1 MVKKGWWQ
9 MRVVIFGASGGTGLR
24 LTKASLA
31 AGYDVTVLARTPEKF
46 PLREQVT
53 VVQGDA
59 RDVEAIHKTVA
70 GADVV
75 LSALGARSPFAKD
88 DTLERAIP
96 LIVTAMRE
104 SGVRRIIALGSS
116 GARADALKRQPALLR
131 WFSGRIIAGI
141 ILRRAVVPQIAQW
154 KILSESGL
162 DFTMLMPPMLQNRP
176 GRGVYRVDGDALP
189 RGAMQISR
197 DDVAD
202 FMMKQIAGTEWVG
215 KGVYIAW

>member
-1 MVKKGWWQ
+1 
-9 MRVVIFGASGGTGLR
+9 MRVAIFGASGGTGSR
-24 LTKASLA
+24 LTKASLGV
-31 AGYDVTVLARTPEKF
+31 GYDVTVLVRTPEKF
-46 PLREQVT
+46 PLRDQVT
-53 VVQGDA
+53 VVKGDA
-59 RDVEAIHKTVA
+59 RDAEAVRKTMA

-75 LSALGARSPFAKD
+75 LSALGAHSPFQKD

-96 LIVTAMRE
+96 LIVAAMRE
-104 SGVRRIIALGSS
+104 SGIRRIIALGSS
-116 GARADALKRQPALLR
+116 GAKDDALKNQSPLR
-131 WFSGRIIAGI
+131 RFIAGRIIAGI
-141 ILRRAVVPQIAQW
+141 ILKRATTPQKAQW

-162 DFTMLMPPMLQNRP
+162 DFTMPMPPMLQNKP

-202 FMMKQIAGTEWVG
+202 FMMKQINGREWIG